1 MPASR
6 SALAAWH
13 FSPGAINRLLPPWK
27 DVQIEQNEPLRDGSR
42 TVLGLKVGPM
52 RIRWV
57 AVHEQVKPGE
67 QFVDRSVQGPFKQWV
82 HEHSFLDK
90 GALQS
95 DLRDSVEYQ
104 LRFSA
109 ISDIFMG
116 WKIRSDLAQMF
127 AFRHQRTRDDLAR
140 HSQYSDRPRRTI
152 AVTGSTGAV
161 GRALCA
167 FLSTGGH
174 RVLRLVRGGST
185 HGPDEVRWNPTG
197 EWDASK
203 LEGIDAVVH
212 LAGANIAEGRWTAAR
227 KKVILESRELGT
239 RNLSDAIARLN
250 RPPSVMVCA
259 SGVGFYGNLQ
269 EGLVDESAPNGSGFL
284 AQVTQ
289 AWESALQP
297 VESRGIRVVRM
308 RIGIVLNARTGVLGS
323 MRLPFLFGAGGR
335 VGSGRQGMS
344 WIHLDD
350 LVAAIQFAIE
360 EKTILGA
367 VNAVSP
373 RPVAQIDFARAL
385 ARVLHR
391 PCIAPLPAP
400 IVRLMFGEM
409 GSELL
414 LSGQFV
420 HPKVLLEHG
429 FRFGYATIDDALSFA
444 FGKMK

>member
-13 FSPGAINRLLPPWK
+13 FSDGAINRLLPPWQ
-27 DVQIEQNEPLRDGSR
+27 DVRIEKNEPLCDGSR

-67 QFVDRSVQGPFKQWV
+67 QFVDRSVQGPFKHWV

-104 LRFSA
+104 LPLSV
-109 ISDIFMG
+109 ISDLFMG

-127 AFRHQRTRDDLAR
+127 AFRHRRTRDDLAR

-152 AVTGSTGAV
+152 AVSGATGAV
-161 GRALCA
+161 GCALCA

-174 RVLRLVRGGST
+174 RVIRLVRGGSPL
-185 HGPDEVRWNPTG
+185 GQDEVRWNPKG

-212 LAGANIAEGRWTAAR
+212 LAGSNIAEGRWTAER

-239 RNLSDAIARLN
+239 RNLSEAIAKLN

-269 EGLVDESAPNGSGFL
+269 EGFVDESAPNGSGFL
-284 AQVTQ
+284 AQVTK

-297 VESRGIRVVRM
+297 AESRGIRVVRM
-308 RIGIVLNARTGVLGS
+308 RIGIVLSARTGVLGKL
-323 MRLPFLFGAGGR
+323 RLPFLFGAGGR
-335 VGSGRQGMS
+335 VGNGRQGMS

-360 EKTILGA
+360 EKSISGA

-373 RPVAQIDFARAL
+373 RPVAQIDFAKAL
-385 ARVLHR
+385 ARVLRR

-400 IVRLMFGEM
+400 IVRLIFGEM

-420 HPKVLLEHG
+420 HPKVLLKNG
-429 FRFGYATIDDALSFA
+429 FRFGCSTIDEAFNFE
-444 FGKMK
+444 FGKLK

>member
-1 MPASR
+1 
-6 SALAAWH
+6 
-13 FSPGAINRLLPPWK
+13 
-27 DVQIEQNEPLRDGSR
+27 
-42 TVLGLKVGPM
+42 
-52 RIRWV
+52 
-57 AVHEQVKPGE
+57 
-67 QFVDRSVQGPFKQWV
+67 
-82 HEHSFLDK
+82 
-90 GALQS
+90 
-95 DLRDSVEYQ
+95 
-104 LRFSA
+104 
-109 ISDIFMG
+109 
-116 WKIRSDLAQMF
+116 
-127 AFRHQRTRDDLAR
+127 
-140 HSQYSDRPRRTI
+140 
-152 AVTGSTGAV
+152 
-161 GRALCA
+161 
-167 FLSTGGH
+167 
-174 RVLRLVRGGST
+174 
-185 HGPDEVRWNPTG
+185 
-197 EWDASK
+197 
-203 LEGIDAVVH
+203 VH

-239 RNLSDAIARLN
+239 RSLSEAIAKLN
-250 RPPSVMVCA
+250 RPPSVIICA

-269 EGLVDESAPNGSGFL
+269 DGLVDESAPNGSGFL

-297 VESRGIRVVRM
+297 VQSRGIRVVRM

-360 EKTILGA
+360 EKTVSGA

>member
-6 SALAAWH
+6 TSLAAWH
-13 FSPGAINRLLPPWK
+13 FSPGAIDRLLPPWQ
-27 DVQIEQNEPLRDGSR
+27 DVRIEQNEPLRDGSR
-42 TVLGLKVGPM
+42 TVLGLKVGPV

-67 QFVDRSVQGPFKQWV
+67 QFVDRSLQGPFKHWV

-104 LRFSA
+104 LPFSA
-109 ISDIFMG
+109 ISDIFIG

-127 AFRHQRTRDDLAR
+127 AFRHRRTRDDLAR
-140 HSQYSDRPRRTI
+140 HSYYSDRPRRTI
-152 AVTGSTGAV
+152 AVTGATGAV

-174 RVLRLVRGGST
+174 RVLRLVRGGSPLGT
-185 HGPDEVRWNPTG
+185 DEIRWNPAG
-197 EWDASK
+197 DWDATK
-203 LEGIDAVVH
+203 LEGVDAVVH
-212 LAGANIAEGRWTAAR
+212 LAGANIAQGRWTAAR
-227 KKVILESRELGT
+227 KKVIMESRELGT
-239 RNLSDAIARLN
+239 RNLSEAIAKLI
-250 RPPSVMVCA
+250 RPPSVMVSA
-259 SGVGFYGNLQ
+259 SAVGFYGNRHD
-269 EGLVDESAPNGSGFL
+269 GLIDESAQRGNGFL
-284 AQVTQ
+284 AEVTQ

-308 RIGIVLNARTGVLGS
+308 RIGVVVNARSGVVAAL
-323 MRLPFLFGAGGR
+323 RLPFLVGAGGR

-360 EKTILGA
+360 EKTISGA

-373 RPVAQIDFARAL
+373 QPVAQIDFARAL
-385 ARVLHR
+385 ARVLRR
-391 PCIAPLPAP
+391 PCIAPLPSP
-400 IVRLMFGEM
+400 IVRFLFGEM
-409 GSELL
+409 GKELL

-420 HPKVLLEHG
+420 HPKILLESG
-429 FRFGYATIDDALSFA
+429 FRFGCSTIEDALNFE
-444 FGKMK
+444 FGKFK